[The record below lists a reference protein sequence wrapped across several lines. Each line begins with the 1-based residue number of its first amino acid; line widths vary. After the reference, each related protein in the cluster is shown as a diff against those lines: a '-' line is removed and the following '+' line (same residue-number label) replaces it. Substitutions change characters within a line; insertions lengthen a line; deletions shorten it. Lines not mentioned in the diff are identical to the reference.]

1 MTRIRVTRRS
11 FPGPRFLYAFC
22 LACLAG
28 VGACGD
34 SSTGPE
40 GPGARDIF
48 VLNSTGQT
56 LASFA
61 ASEGLAASAAPVD
74 LGAGFDGDRLDL
86 GEAFAVT
93 TVSSFGGSRVVFVDL
108 SSGGVGNSLFP
119 GPEADLVN
127 PSAASFDGQGTVWV
141 GGRGSDAVYRVS
153 PGEVRAELVASEVG
167 TFIER
172 VRPVGDLICAVDAN
186 IDDEGGSYEPLGP
199 GRIVVYSRS
208 GEPQRVIELPPG
220 ALNPTDAVVFEG
232 ALIVMAA
239 GSFDPGTFLPAND
252 GSLVVVDPIAGS
264 VGPSVPLDAN
274 GVSLELGLDGAV
286 YVTTT
291 SDYEN
296 LDLLRFDP
304 ESNSFLTGPGESVR
318 VLGRDGGQVDCWA
331 ASGLADGRIACVT
344 FSFAEAG
351 RLVLANP
358 DGTFIDEVASGFGST
373 DLALR

>member
-1 MTRIRVTRRS
+1 MTRFHVTRRS
-11 FPGPRFLYAFC
+11 SRSPRVLYAFG

-34 SSTGPE
+34 SSTEPE
-40 GPGARDIF
+40 GPVVRDIF

-61 ASEGLAASAAPVD
+61 ASEALAASAAPVD
-74 LGAGFDGDRLDL
+74 LGAGFDGDRVDL

-108 SSGGVGNSLFP
+108 TSGGVGSSLFP

-127 PSAASFDGQGTVWV
+127 PSAASFDGQGTVWI

-153 PGEVRAELVASEVG
+153 AGEDVAELVASDVG

-186 IDDEGGSYEPLGP
+186 IDDNGGSYEPLGP

-208 GEPQRVIELPPG
+208 GAPQRVIELPAA
-220 ALNPTDAVVFEG
+220 ALNPTDAVVFESV
-232 ALIVMAA
+232 LIVMAA

-252 GSLVVVDPIAGS
+252 GALLVVDPVTGA
-264 VGPSVPLDAN
+264 VGPSVPLGAN
-274 GVSLELGLDGAV
+274 GVSLKLGLDGIV
-286 YVTTT
+286 YITTT

-296 LDLLRFDP
+296 LDLLLFDP
-304 ESNSFLTGPGESVR
+304 ESNSFLRGPGESVG
-318 VLGRDGGQVDCWA
+318 VVGRDGGRVDCWA